1 MYAAQSARRSRA
13 GTQLSARST
22 QDNSNLSKGLS
33 ARLRVEL
40 DHLVETDDLEE
51 RLGVHALRAREV
63 GAGVLERRHRRTD
76 AVNRGDA
83 ADEREDCRGRWLT
96 RAAR

>member
-51 RLGVHALRAREV
+51 RLGVHAPRRRKVRAGLLEEV
-63 GAGVLERRHRRTD
+63 HRLPNRVHHRDARDEGEDCSRHRQ
-76 AVNRGDA
+76 
-83 ADEREDCRGRWLT
+83 
-96 RAAR
+96 